1 MKQGRTV
8 IAFCCSLLLFSCTFL
23 SCNQASETSSEKPSE
38 SSEEISYLSNIPTY
52 TPPNVVPSEPLH
64 IDTSHT
70 SFQWIRSIGPDLD
83 MNLRSQPSHAQL
95 FSTADHSS
103 QYVLTNSTILK
114 INELGEKEWSVSFWE
129 KHEISGDGFLDGIQ
143 FDFLQITPEGNIV
156 VAGSATSNELSSP
169 DAWQPTIQS
178 TQSMGAYVA
187 YDGFLAS
194 YSPKGDLLW
203 STYLG
208 GSGHDGVIQLSV
220 RSDGIYVLGSS
231 QSPDFYTR
239 VLSQYD
245 VPADAWDK
253 AGQHQFY
260 FYYIMKFSFDG
271 QCEWTER
278 FQKPSTND
286 SFRFTHMKAI
296 QDTPTGFIFLCTSNE
311 TSLPVVKQASTSYSQ
326 YYSGRNTSEKTTLHD
341 SYLFSID
348 LQGNMLWSTYLGGS
362 GDEFVGTPSES
373 PKHNVPSLIM
383 GESSFCVIGESTS
396 TDYPLLHPLQ
406 DTVQAGNKT
415 LDEWWSGPRPQG
427 CPVIT
432 CFSYTGELL
441 WSTYLGG
448 PFLTLTDALMDKES
462 VFITGNTTEPIFPI
476 HSNSSDDNTFHGSTD
491 GVILQIDPKGNLV
504 WSTYFGEDKKD
515 TVDAISIHE
524 DILYFTGS
532 SDSSCFQTPLQKV
545 ETSKETVFRE
555 GPFYSGIATMYV
567 ASLDIHTKRKS
578 IAVFETL
585 QPLYT
590 PDPSNPSVQKKNP
603 LRHIPYQE
611 FQSFDLLFLPNHTVY
626 CVGVLRCYL
635 LEPIEP
641 NNFDAFQNYDIVP
654 SEAKA
659 LYFLTQWSEF
669 PYE

>member
-23 SCNQASETSSEKPSE
+23 NCNQVSETSLEKPSE

-52 TPPNVVPSEPLH
+52 TPPIVVPSEPLH
-64 IDTSHT
+64 IVTSHT

-114 INELGEKEWSVSFWE
+114 INELGEKEWSVGFWE

-231 QSPDFYTR
+231 QSPDLYTR
-239 VLSQYD
+239 VLPQYD
-245 VPADAWDK
+245 VPTDAWDK
-253 AGQHQFY
+253 ADQHQFN

-286 SFRFTHMKAI
+286 NFRFTHMKAI

-326 YYSGRNTSEKTTLHD
+326 YYSGRNTSEKTTPHD
-341 SYLFSID
+341 FYLFSID
-348 LQGNMLWSTYLGGS
+348 LQGNMLWSTYLGG
-362 GDEFVGTPSES
+362 PS
-373 PKHNVPSLIM
+373 
-383 GESSFCVIGESTS
+383 
-396 TDYPLLHPLQ
+396 
-406 DTVQAGNKT
+406 
-415 LDEWWSGPRPQG
+415 
-427 CPVIT
+427 
-432 CFSYTGELL
+432 
-441 WSTYLGG
+441 
-448 PFLTLTDALMDKES
+448 LTLTDALMDKES
-462 VFITGNTTEPIFPI
+462 IYITGNTTEPIFPI

-504 WSTYFGEDKKD
+504 WSTYFGGHKKD

-590 PDPSNPSVQKKNP
+590 PDPSNPSVQKNNP

-635 LEPIEP
+635 LEPTES